1 MTAPLRR
8 GMNEL
13 TITLDVKSTIPLY
26 EQIYEYIK
34 ADIKNGKISCGEKLP
49 STRALAKYLEISRS
63 TVELAYEQLLAEG
76 YVEAEACRG
85 FFVTQIEELY
95 QWETTKE
102 TTTQK
107 KIKEETVYKYDF
119 SPRGVDLQ
127 SFPYSVWRKL
137 SKEILSND
145 KSDLFQ
151 LGDSQGEYGLR
162 ETICR
167 YLYQARGVNCEPE
180 QIVIGAGNEYLL
192 MLLSTVLGKNRKIA
206 FENPTYRQAY
216 RLFENLSY
224 DTCVVEMDRKG
235 MCVDKLRKSGAEIAY
250 VMPSHQYPLG
260 VVMPIKRR
268 MELLK
273 WASEKERYIIEDDYD
288 SEFRY
293 KGKPIPALQ
302 GFDRED
308 KVIYIGTFSRSI
320 APSIRISYLVLPK
333 NLLKAYNEKSRFLSS
348 TVSRVDQLIIQQF
361 IERGY
366 YERHLNKMRAL
377 YKSRHDIMLNELKPL
392 LKYCSISGENAGVHL
407 LLTFE
412 EGKEEK
418 VLIQK
423 AQEQGIKVYG
433 LSAYDIKKKEKEQA
447 VILLGYANMS
457 EEKIIQAVH
466 ALTNAWKEYLS

>member
-1 MTAPLRR
+1 M
-8 GMNEL
+8 E
-13 TITLDVKSTIPLY
+13 
-26 EQIYEYIK
+26 
-34 ADIKNGKISCGEKLP
+34 
-49 STRALAKYLEISRS
+49 
-63 TVELAYEQLLAEG
+63 
-76 YVEAEACRG
+76 
-85 FFVTQIEELY
+85 
-95 QWETTKE
+95 
-102 TTTQK
+102 
-107 KIKEETVYKYDF
+107 
-119 SPRGVDLQ
+119 
-127 SFPYSVWRKL
+127 KL

-151 LGDSQGEYGLR
+151 LGDSQGEYELR

-260 VVMPIKRR
+260 IVMPIKRR
-268 MELLK
+268 MELLR
-273 WASEKERYIIEDDYD
+273 WAAEEEERYIIEDDYD

-333 NLLKAYNEKSRFLSS
+333 NLLKVYNEKSRFLSS

-377 YKSRHDIMLNELKPL
+377 YKNRHDIMVNELKPL

-407 LLTFE
+407 LLTFI

-418 VLIQK
+418 ILTQK
-423 AQEQGIKVYG
+423 AKEQGIKVYG
-433 LSAYDIKKKEKEQA
+433 LSTYDIKKKEKEQA

-457 EEKIIQAVH
+457 EEKIIQAIH
-466 ALTNAWKEYLS
+466 ALTNAWKEYLE

>member
-1 MTAPLRR
+1 
-8 GMNEL
+8 MNEL

-34 ADIKNGKISCGEKLP
+34 TDIRNGKISCGEKLP

-76 YVEAEACRG
+76 YVEAEAYRG

-95 QWETTKE
+95 QWETAKE
-102 TTTQK
+102 TVAQK
-107 KIKEETVYKYDF
+107 IIKEENVYKYDF

-151 LGDSQGEYGLR
+151 LGDSQGEYELR

-260 VVMPIKRR
+260 IVMPIKRR
-268 MELLK
+268 MELLR
-273 WASEKERYIIEDDYD
+273 WAAEEEERYIIEDDYD

-333 NLLKAYNEKSRFLSS
+333 NLLKVYNEKSRFLSS

-377 YKSRHDIMLNELKPL
+377 YKNRHDIMVNELKPL

-407 LLTFE
+407 LLTFI

-423 AQEQGIKVYG
+423 AKEQGIKVYG

-457 EEKIIQAVH
+457 EEKIIQAIH
-466 ALTNAWKEYLS
+466 ALTNAWKEYLE

>member
-1 MTAPLRR
+1 
-8 GMNEL
+8 MNEL

-34 ADIKNGKISCGEKLP
+34 TDIKNGKISCGEKLP

-95 QWETTKE
+95 QWETAKE
-102 TTTQK
+102 TVAQK
-107 KIKEETVYKYDF
+107 IIKEENVYKYDF

-151 LGDSQGEYGLR
+151 LGDSQGEYELR

-260 VVMPIKRR
+260 IVMPIKRR
-268 MELLK
+268 MELLR
-273 WASEKERYIIEDDYD
+273 WAAEEEERYIIEDDYD

-333 NLLKAYNEKSRFLSS
+333 NLLKVYNEKSRFLSS

-377 YKSRHDIMLNELKPL
+377 YKNRHDIMVNELKPL

-407 LLTFE
+407 LLTFI

-418 VLIQK
+418 ILTQK
-423 AQEQGIKVYG
+423 AKEQGIKVYG
-433 LSAYDIKKKEKEQA
+433 LSTYDIKKKEKEQA

-457 EEKIIQAVH
+457 EEKIIQAIH
-466 ALTNAWKEYLS
+466 ALTNAWKEYLE

>member
-1 MTAPLRR
+1 
-8 GMNEL
+8 MNEL

-34 ADIKNGKISCGEKLP
+34 TDIRNGKISCGEKLP

-95 QWETTKE
+95 QWETAKE
-102 TTTQK
+102 TVAQK
-107 KIKEETVYKYDF
+107 IIKEENVYKYDF

-151 LGDSQGEYGLR
+151 LGDSQGEYELR

-260 VVMPIKRR
+260 IVMPIKRR
-268 MELLK
+268 MELLR
-273 WASEKERYIIEDDYD
+273 WAAEEEERYIIEDDYD

-333 NLLKAYNEKSRFLSS
+333 NLLKVYNEKSRFLSS

-377 YKSRHDIMLNELKPL
+377 YKNRHDIMVNELKPL

-407 LLTFE
+407 LLTFI

-418 VLIQK
+418 ILTQK
-423 AQEQGIKVYG
+423 AKEQGIKVYG
-433 LSAYDIKKKEKEQA
+433 LSTYDIKKKEKEQA

-457 EEKIIQAVH
+457 EEKIIQAIH
-466 ALTNAWKEYLS
+466 TLTNAWKEYLE

>member
-1 MTAPLRR
+1 
-8 GMNEL
+8 MNEL

-34 ADIKNGKISCGEKLP
+34 TDIRNGKISCGEKLP

-95 QWETTKE
+95 QWETAKE
-102 TTTQK
+102 TVAQK
-107 KIKEETVYKYDF
+107 IIKEENVYKYDF

-127 SFPYSVWRKL
+127 SFPYGVWRKL

-151 LGDSQGEYGLR
+151 LGDSQGEYELR

-260 VVMPIKRR
+260 IVMPIKRR

-273 WASEKERYIIEDDYD
+273 WAAEEEERYIIEDDYD

-333 NLLKAYNEKSRFLSS
+333 NLLKVYNEKSRFLSS

-377 YKSRHDIMLNELKPL
+377 YKNRHDIMVNELKPL

-407 LLTFE
+407 LLTFI

-418 VLIQK
+418 ILTQK
-423 AQEQGIKVYG
+423 AKEQGIKVYG
-433 LSAYDIKKKEKEQA
+433 LSTYDIKKKEKEQA

-457 EEKIIQAVH
+457 EEKIIQAIH
-466 ALTNAWKEYLS
+466 ALTNAWKEYLE

>member
-1 MTAPLRR
+1 
-8 GMNEL
+8 MNEL

-34 ADIKNGKISCGEKLP
+34 TDIRNGKISCGEKLP

-95 QWETTKE
+95 QWETAKE
-102 TTTQK
+102 TVAQK
-107 KIKEETVYKYDF
+107 IIKEENVYKYDF

-137 SKEILSND
+137 SKEILSNE

-151 LGDSQGEYGLR
+151 LGDSQGEYELR

-260 VVMPIKRR
+260 IVMPIKRR
-268 MELLK
+268 MELLR
-273 WASEKERYIIEDDYD
+273 WAAEEEERYIIEDDYD

-333 NLLKAYNEKSRFLSS
+333 NLLKVYNEKSRFLSS

-377 YKSRHDIMLNELKPL
+377 YKNRHDIMVNELKPL

-407 LLTFE
+407 LLTFI

-418 VLIQK
+418 ILTQK
-423 AQEQGIKVYG
+423 AKEQGIKVYG
-433 LSAYDIKKKEKEQA
+433 LSTYDIKKKEKEQA

-457 EEKIIQAVH
+457 EEKIIQAIH
-466 ALTNAWKEYLS
+466 ALTNAWKEYLE

>member
-1 MTAPLRR
+1 
-8 GMNEL
+8 MNEL

-34 ADIKNGKISCGEKLP
+34 TDIRNGKISCGEKLP

-95 QWETTKE
+95 QWETAKE
-102 TTTQK
+102 IITQK
-107 KIKEETVYKYDF
+107 KIKEETVYRYDF

-151 LGDSQGEYGLR
+151 LGDSQGEYELR

-260 VVMPIKRR
+260 IVMPIKRR
-268 MELLK
+268 MELLR
-273 WASEKERYIIEDDYD
+273 WASEEEKRYIIEDDYD

-333 NLLKAYNEKSRFLSS
+333 KLLKVYNEKSRFLSS

-407 LLTFE
+407 LLTFM

-418 VLIQK
+418 VLTQK
-423 AQEQGIKVYG
+423 AKEQGIKVYG

-466 ALTNAWKEYLS
+466 ALFNAWKEYLE

>member
-1 MTAPLRR
+1 
-8 GMNEL
+8 MNEL

-34 ADIKNGKISCGEKLP
+34 TDIRNGKISCGEKLP

-95 QWETTKE
+95 QWETAKE
-102 TTTQK
+102 TVAQK
-107 KIKEETVYKYDF
+107 IIKEENVYKYDF

-151 LGDSQGEYGLR
+151 LGDSQGEYELR

-260 VVMPIKRR
+260 IVMPIKRR

-273 WASEKERYIIEDDYD
+273 WAAEEEERYIIEDDYD

-333 NLLKAYNEKSRFLSS
+333 NLLKVYNEKSRFLSS

-377 YKSRHDIMLNELKPL
+377 YKNRHDIMVNELKPL

-407 LLTFE
+407 LLTFV

-418 VLIQK
+418 ILTQK
-423 AQEQGIKVYG
+423 AKEQGIKVYG
-433 LSAYDIKKKEKEQA
+433 LSTYDIKKKEKEQA

-457 EEKIIQAVH
+457 EEKIIQAIH
-466 ALTNAWKEYLS
+466 ALTNAWKEYLE

>member
-1 MTAPLRR
+1 
-8 GMNEL
+8 MNEL

-34 ADIKNGKISCGEKLP
+34 TDIRNGKISCGEKLP

-76 YVEAEACRG
+76 YVEAEAYRG

-95 QWETTKE
+95 QSETAKE
-102 TTTQK
+102 TVAQK
-107 KIKEETVYKYDF
+107 IIKEENVYKYDF

-151 LGDSQGEYGLR
+151 LGDSQGEYELR

-260 VVMPIKRR
+260 IVMPIKRR
-268 MELLK
+268 MELLR
-273 WASEKERYIIEDDYD
+273 WAAEEEERYIIEDDYD

-333 NLLKAYNEKSRFLSS
+333 NLLKVYNEKSRFLSS

-377 YKSRHDIMLNELKPL
+377 YKNRHDIMVNELKPL

-407 LLTFE
+407 LLTFI

-418 VLIQK
+418 ILTQK
-423 AQEQGIKVYG
+423 AKEQGIKVYG
-433 LSAYDIKKKEKEQA
+433 LSTYDIKKKEKEQA

-457 EEKIIQAVH
+457 EEKIIQAIH
-466 ALTNAWKEYLS
+466 ALTNAWKEYLE

>member
-1 MTAPLRR
+1 
-8 GMNEL
+8 MNEL

-34 ADIKNGKISCGEKLP
+34 TDIRNGKISCGEKLP

-95 QWETTKE
+95 QWETAKE
-102 TTTQK
+102 TVAQK
-107 KIKEETVYKYDF
+107 IIKEENVYKYDF

-127 SFPYSVWRKL
+127 SFPYGVWRKL

-151 LGDSQGEYGLR
+151 LGDSQGEYELR

-260 VVMPIKRR
+260 IVMPIKRR

-273 WASEKERYIIEDDYD
+273 WAAEEEERYIIEDDYD

-333 NLLKAYNEKSRFLSS
+333 NLLKVYNEKSRFLSS

-377 YKSRHDIMLNELKPL
+377 YKNRHDIMVNELKPL

-407 LLTFE
+407 LLTFI

-418 VLIQK
+418 ILTQK
-423 AQEQGIKVYG
+423 AKEQGIMVYG
-433 LSAYDIKKKEKEQA
+433 LSTYDIKKKEKEQA

-457 EEKIIQAVH
+457 EEKIIQAIH
-466 ALTNAWKEYLS
+466 ALTNAWKEYLE

>member
-1 MTAPLRR
+1 
-8 GMNEL
+8 MNEL

-34 ADIKNGKISCGEKLP
+34 TDIRNGKISCGEKLP

-95 QWETTKE
+95 QWETAKE
-102 TTTQK
+102 TVEQK
-107 KIKEETVYKYDF
+107 IIKEENVYKYDF

-151 LGDSQGEYGLR
+151 LGDSQGEYELR

-235 MCVDKLRKSGAEIAY
+235 MCVDKLRKSSAEIAY

-260 VVMPIKRR
+260 IVMPIKRR
-268 MELLK
+268 MELLR
-273 WASEKERYIIEDDYD
+273 WAAEEEERYIIEDDYD

-333 NLLKAYNEKSRFLSS
+333 NLLKVYNEKSRFLSS

-377 YKSRHDIMLNELKPL
+377 YKNRHDIMVNELKPL

-407 LLTFE
+407 LLTFI

-418 VLIQK
+418 ILTQK
-423 AQEQGIKVYG
+423 AKEQGIKVYG
-433 LSAYDIKKKEKEQA
+433 LSTYDIKKKEKEQA

-457 EEKIIQAVH
+457 EEKIIQAIH
-466 ALTNAWKEYLS
+466 ALTNAWKEYLE

>member
-1 MTAPLRR
+1 
-8 GMNEL
+8 MNEL

-34 ADIKNGKISCGEKLP
+34 TDIRNGKISCGEKLP

-95 QWETTKE
+95 QWETAKE
-102 TTTQK
+102 TVAQK
-107 KIKEETVYKYDF
+107 IIKEENVYKYDF

-151 LGDSQGEYGLR
+151 LGDSQGEYELR

-235 MCVDKLRKSGAEIAY
+235 MCVDKLRKSSAEIAY

-260 VVMPIKRR
+260 IVMPIKRR
-268 MELLK
+268 MELLR
-273 WASEKERYIIEDDYD
+273 WAAEEEERYIIEDDYD

-377 YKSRHDIMLNELKPL
+377 YKSRHDIMVNELKPL

-407 LLTFE
+407 LLTFI

-418 VLIQK
+418 VLTQK
-423 AQEQGIKVYG
+423 AKEQGIKVYG

-457 EEKIIQAVH
+457 EEKIIQAIQT
-466 ALTNAWKEYLS
+466 LTNAWKEYLE

>member
-1 MTAPLRR
+1 
-8 GMNEL
+8 MNEL

-34 ADIKNGKISCGEKLP
+34 TDIRNGKISCGEKLP

-76 YVEAEACRG
+76 YVEAEAYRG

-95 QWETTKE
+95 QSETAKE
-102 TTTQK
+102 TVAQK
-107 KIKEETVYKYDF
+107 IIKEENVYKYDF

-151 LGDSQGEYGLR
+151 LGDSQGEYELR

-260 VVMPIKRR
+260 IVMPIKRR
-268 MELLK
+268 MELLR
-273 WASEKERYIIEDDYD
+273 WAAEEEECYIIEDDYD

-333 NLLKAYNEKSRFLSS
+333 NLLKVYNEKSRFLSS

-377 YKSRHDIMLNELKPL
+377 YKNRHDIMVNELKPL

-407 LLTFE
+407 LLTFI

-418 VLIQK
+418 ILTQK
-423 AQEQGIKVYG
+423 AKEQGIKVYG
-433 LSAYDIKKKEKEQA
+433 LSTYDIKKKEKEQA

-457 EEKIIQAVH
+457 EKKIIQAIH
-466 ALTNAWKEYLS
+466 ALTNAWKEYLE